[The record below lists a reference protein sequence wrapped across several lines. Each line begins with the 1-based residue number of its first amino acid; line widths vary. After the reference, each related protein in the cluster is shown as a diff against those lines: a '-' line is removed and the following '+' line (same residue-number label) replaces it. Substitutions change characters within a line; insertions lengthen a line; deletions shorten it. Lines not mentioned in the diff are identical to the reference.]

1 MLTSKQS
8 SQASGCRVTGLGRS
22 LLFISQC
29 VFAGA
34 VSANVLVPDVISFEE
49 NAVPGY
55 VIPQENSSVQLSF
68 NKAIHGDQSLQWDWS
83 APSAVLKINNSS
95 AIDLITDKQARDAL
109 GRPATHVLSFWVYNE
124 QAQDKSKKL
133 QVLLNDDTSHKTE
146 VSLDFTGWRTFGVSL
161 INDLE
166 FNNGSIDSLS
176 FKAPSVSNGSLLID
190 RVMFSIDDDRYQW
203 SDYHI
208 QIERHPYSE
217 IDFDIPEPPPQA
229 TPAELSGIND
239 IHQRTVEYLVDSG
252 VPSFEEIQSKY
263 AELHLGNNASGS
275 LRHIITDKQQVIYQ
289 PDSLLVN
296 DKTQF
301 DEYAILGDKDDR
313 EGADSKVAGYAK
325 LMLNIATAYH
335 QEAFQAHKSELAEM
349 YVKLSEHLI
358 DQGFYQGSALVTTHH
373 WGYSGR
379 WWYLSALLMADQ
391 LENDLRNNVYD
402 ALVWYSREFK
412 ESFDMLSG
420 PESSNMDYFNT
431 LSIQHLTLL
440 LLEPDDN
447 RRVALIRKFSDF
459 IGESLAQTPPGF
471 FDGFR
476 PDGTAWRHKGNYPGY
491 SFSAMDN
498 VAKVVYFLNDSP
510 FAVIDAGKA
519 TLKKAMMAGWLY
531 TNPVVGLGNS
541 GKHPFTGLGVKGYDD
556 GMKYLALSGN
566 PETGDSVDE
575 ELASTYLQVTGKSTQ
590 DSQAIFGRSIKP
602 ATLPEGH
609 WSFNGGAF
617 GIHRYKDT
625 MVTMKAYN
633 SNVWSSEIYAADNRY
648 GRYQSHGGVQIMPYG
663 DPEPMGYQEAGW
675 DWNRNPGTT
684 TIHLGWTT
692 LESPN
697 SGTLMVFSEEAFSGS
712 ASLDNE
718 FGLFAFKHKAPD
730 RPNFDP
736 TFVARKSV
744 LAIGNRLIMLGSDI
758 SNTDSGSNRTETTLF
773 QHAITDDSKDTWVN
787 GEKVTG
793 SSYSSQL
800 GEHDWLIDGMG
811 NGYLIASNSSVEV
824 RRQPQS
830 SRHNKTKEA
839 TSGHFASAW
848 IDHGARPNG
857 EEYEY
862 QVILDTTSQEMQSL
876 ATNQKQGNPGYEV
889 LRRDNQFHII
899 QDQDS
904 GVTGYVA
911 FEGGDTNHSL
921 ITHIDKP
928 ALAMVRALSSGR
940 RSLTAVS
947 PGLTLNREDDHQSHQ
962 PVDVTVTLDG
972 LWELVEGVQQG
983 IQLNKLSD
991 STEVTFT
998 SDFGQSKS
1006 IELKPEGEEPVT
1018 PTPPPSEGGGEGG
1031 GAIEWM
1037 TLLILLFAFVLRK
1050 KPEAQ

>member
-1 MLTSKQS
+1 M
-8 SQASGCRVTGLGRS
+8 
-22 LLFISQC
+22 
-29 VFAGA
+29 
-34 VSANVLVPDVISFEE
+34 ISFEE

-55 VIPQENSSVQLSF
+55 VEPQENSLVQLSF
-68 NKAIHGDQSLQWDWS
+68 NKAIHGDQSLQWDWN
-83 APSAVLKINNSS
+83 APSAALKINNSS

-133 QVLLNDDTSHKTE
+133 QVLLNDDTNHKTE
-146 VSLDFTGWRTFGVSL
+146 VSLDFTGWRTFGVSI
-161 INDLE
+161 INDLG
-166 FNNGSIDSLS
+166 FNNGPIDSLS

-208 QIERHPYSE
+208 QIDRHPFTE
-217 IDFDIPEPPPQA
+217 IDFNIAEPPPQA
-229 TPAELSGIND
+229 TPSELAGVKD
-239 IHQRTVEYLVDSG
+239 IYQRTLEYLVDSN
-252 VPSFEEIQSKY
+252 VPTFRELQSKY
-263 AELHLGNNASGS
+263 AELHLDDNLTRP

-289 PDSLLVN
+289 PDSLVGN
-296 DKTQF
+296 DKLQF
-301 DEYAILGDKDDR
+301 DEYVILGDKDDR

-325 LMLNIATAYH
+325 LMLNIGTAYH
-335 QEAFQAHKSELAEM
+335 QDAFQAHQVELAEM
-349 YVKLSEHLI
+349 YIKLTEHLLG
-358 DQGFYQGSALVTTHH
+358 QGFFQGSALVTTHH

-391 LENDLRNNVYD
+391 LEQGIRNKVYD

-412 ESFDMLSG
+412 ESFDMVAG

-440 LLEPDDN
+440 LLEPDEH

-510 FAVIDAGKA
+510 FSVSDAGKA
-519 TLKKAMMAGWLY
+519 NLKKAMMAGWLY
-531 TNPVVGLGNS
+531 TNPIVGLGNS
-541 GKHPFTGLGVKGYDD
+541 GRHPFTGLGIKAYDD

-566 PETGDSVDE
+566 PESGDSIDE
-575 ELASTYLQVTGKSTQ
+575 ELASIYLQVTGKSAQ
-590 DSQAIFGRSIKP
+590 DGQSIFGRSINP

-617 GIHRYKDT
+617 GIHRYGDT
-625 MVTMKAYN
+625 MVTLKAYN

-663 DPEPMGYQEAGW
+663 NPESFGYKEDGW
-675 DWNRNPGTT
+675 NWNRNPGTT
-684 TIHLGWTT
+684 TIHLEWDT

-697 SGTLMVFSEEAFSGS
+697 SGTLMVFSDEAFSGS

-758 SNTDSGSNRTETTLF
+758 SNTGSGSNRTETTLF
-773 QHAITDDSKDTWVN
+773 QHAITDDSMDTWIN
-787 GEKVTG
+787 GGKIST
-793 SSYSSQL
+793 STDSTQL

-811 NGYLIASNSSVEV
+811 NGYLIGSNSIVEV
-824 RRQPQS
+824 RRQQQS

-848 IDHGARPNG
+848 IDHGVRPDKAG
-857 EEYEY
+857 YEY
-862 QVILDTTSQEMQSL
+862 QVILDTTPQEMEALSL
-876 ATNQKQGNPGYEV
+876 NQQQGNPGYEV
-889 LRRDNQFHII
+889 LRKDHQFHII
-899 QDQDS
+899 QDQSS

-911 FEGGDTNHSL
+911 FERGETNHSL

-928 ALAMVRALSSGR
+928 ALAMVRTLSTGR
-940 RSLTAVS
+940 LSLTAVS
-947 PGLTLNREDDHQSHQ
+947 PGLTLNHEDDRQSHQ
-962 PVDVTVTLDG
+962 PVDVTVTVDG
-972 LWELVEGVQQG
+972 LWELVEDSQQG

-998 SDFGQSKS
+998 SDFGRSKS
-1006 IELKPEGEEPVT
+1006 IELKPEGEESVT
-1018 PTPPPSEGGGEGG
+1018 PPPPPSEGGGEGG

-1037 TLLILLFAFVLRK
+1037 TLLALLFAFAMRK
-1050 KPEAQ
+1050 KPDIR

>member
-1 MLTSKQS
+1 MITSKS
-8 SQASGCRVTGLGRS
+8 SSKPPRSRIAGLGRS
-22 LLFISQC
+22 LLFLSQC
-29 VFAGA
+29 LLAGA
-34 VSANVLVPDVISFEE
+34 VSANVLEPDLISFEYPVSGLIE
-49 NAVPGY
+49 EGSGSTY
-55 VIPQENSSVQLSF
+55 QLSAS
-68 NKAIHGDQSLQWDWS
+68 KAIHGSQSLNWQW
-83 APSAVLKINNSS
+83 SS
-95 AIDLITDKQARDAL
+95 PEASLTVNYPVTVISDSKARDEL
-109 GRPATHVLSFWVYNE
+109 GRPATHVLSFWIYNE
-124 QAQDKSKKL
+124 QPHPENKKL
-133 QVLLNDDTSHKTE
+133 QILLNDDTSHKTE
-146 VSLDFTGWRTFGVSL
+146 VSLDFTGWRTFGVSI
-161 INDLE
+161 INDLG
-166 FNNGSIDSLS
+166 FNDRTIDSLS

-208 QIERHPYSE
+208 QIDRHPFSE
-217 IDFDIPEPPPQA
+217 IDFNIAEPPPPA
-229 TPAELSGIND
+229 TDEERLGLEHIYA
-239 IHQRTVEYLVDSG
+239 RTVEYLVDSG
-252 VPSFEEIQSKY
+252 VPSYAEIQSKY
-263 AELHLGNNASGS
+263 AELHLGNDVSGP

-289 PDSLLVN
+289 PDSLLDN
-296 DKTQF
+296 DKIQF

-313 EGADSKVAGYAK
+313 EGADSKTAGYAK
-325 LMLNIATAYH
+325 LMLNIGTAYH
-335 QEAFQAHKSELAEM
+335 REAFQAHKSELAGM
-349 YVKLSEHLI
+349 YIRLTEHLI
-358 DQGFYQGSALVTTHH
+358 EQGFYQGSALVTTHH

-391 LENDLRNNVYD
+391 LENDLRNNIYN

-412 ESFDMLSG
+412 DSFDMVSG

-440 LLEPDDN
+440 LLEPDEN
-447 RRVALIRKFSDF
+447 RRVALIHKFSDF
-459 IGESLAQTPPGF
+459 IGESLAQTPSGF

-498 VAKVVYFLNDSP
+498 VAKVVYFLNDTP

-541 GKHPFTGLGVKGYDD
+541 GRHPFTGLGVKGYDN
-556 GMKYLALSGN
+556 GMQYLALSGN

-575 ELASTYLQVTGKSTQ
+575 ELASIYLQVTGKSTQ
-590 DSQAIFGRSIKP
+590 DSQVIFGQSIKP

-648 GRYQSHGGVQIMPYG
+648 GRYQSHGGVQVMPYG

-684 TIHLGWTT
+684 TIHLNDWNQ

-697 SGTLMVFSEEAFSGS
+697 SGTLMVFSDEAFSGS

-758 SNTDSGSNRTETTLF
+758 SNTNSGENRTETTLF
-773 QHAITDDSKDTWVN
+773 QHAITDDSKDTLVN
-787 GEKVTG
+787 GEKISKST
-793 SSYSSQL
+793 YSKQL
-800 GEHDWLIDGMG
+800 SEHDWLIDGMG

-824 RRQPQS
+824 RRQQQS

-857 EEYEY
+857 EKYVY
-862 QVILDTTSQEMQSL
+862 QVILGTTSQEMQSL
-876 ATNQKQGNPGYEV
+876 AKNQKQGNAGYEV
-889 LRRDNQFHII
+889 LRQDNQFHIV
-899 QDQDS
+899 QDKDS

-928 ALAMVRALSSGR
+928 ALAMVRTLSSGR

-972 LWELVEGVQQG
+972 LWELVEGLQQG

-1037 TLLILLFAFVLRK
+1037 TLLILLFAFVVRK
-1050 KPEAQ
+1050 KPGAQ

>member
-29 VFAGA
+29 LLAGA
-34 VSANVLVPDVISFEE
+34 VSAETHAPELFSFEGYS
-49 NAVPGY
+49 VPGY
-55 VIPQENSSVQLSF
+55 VQHSESSSVSTNVMQF
-68 NKAIHGDQSLQWDWS
+68 IHGQQSLSWS
-83 APSAVLKINNSS
+83 WTDAGATVTITPDNSIAVISDS
-95 AIDLITDKQARDAL
+95 DARAVL
-109 GRPATHVLSFWVYNE
+109 GRPATHVLSFWIYNE
-124 QAQDKSKKL
+124 QAIDKNKPLTVMVNGK
-133 QVLLNDDTSHKTE
+133 VGAKVD
-146 VSLDFTGWRTFGVSL
+146 VSLDFTGWRTFGVSI
-161 INDLE
+161 INDLK
-166 FNNGSIDSLS
+166 FNGNINSLVFQAPETSSGSIL
-176 FKAPSVSNGSLLID
+176 VD
-190 RVMFSIDDDRYQW
+190 RVMFSIDDSRYQW

-208 QIERHPYSE
+208 QIDRHPFTE
-217 IDFDIPEPPPQA
+217 IDFNITEPPPQA
-229 TPAELSGIND
+229 TPSELAGVND
-239 IHQRTVEYLVDSG
+239 IYQRTLEYLVDSN
-252 VPSFEEIQSKY
+252 VPTFREMQSKY
-263 AELHLGNNASGS
+263 AELHLDDNLTRP

-289 PDSLLVN
+289 PDSLVGN
-296 DKTQF
+296 DKLQF
-301 DEYAILGDKDDR
+301 DEYVVLGDKDDR
-313 EGADSKVAGYAK
+313 EGTDSKVAGYAK
-325 LMLNIATAYH
+325 LMLNIGTAYH
-335 QEAFQAHKSELAEM
+335 QDAFQAHQDELAEM
-349 YVKLSEHLI
+349 YIKLTEHLL
-358 DQGFYQGSALVTTHH
+358 DQGFFQGSALVTTHH

-391 LENDLRNNVYD
+391 LEQGIRNKVYD

-412 ESFDMLSG
+412 ESFDMVAG

-440 LLEPDDN
+440 LLEPDEH

-471 FDGFR
+471 SDGFR

-498 VAKVVYFLNDSP
+498 VAKVVYFLDDSP
-510 FAVIDAGKA
+510 FSVSDAGKA
-519 TLKKAMMAGWLY
+519 NLKKAMMAGWLY
-531 TNPVVGLGNS
+531 TNPIVGLGNS
-541 GKHPFTGLGVKGYDD
+541 GRHPFTGLGIKAYDD
-556 GMKYLALSGN
+556 GIKYLALSGN
-566 PETGDSVDE
+566 PESGDSIDE
-575 ELASTYLQVTGKSTQ
+575 ELASIYLEVTGKTAQ
-590 DSQAIFGRSIKP
+590 DGQSIFGRSIDP

-617 GIHRYKDT
+617 GIHRYGDT
-625 MVTMKAYN
+625 MVTLKAYN

-663 DPEPMGYQEAGW
+663 NPESFGYKEDGW
-675 DWNRNPGTT
+675 NWNRNPGAT
-684 TIHLGWTT
+684 TIHLDWDV

-758 SNTDSGSNRTETTLF
+758 SNTGSGTNRTETTLF
-773 QHAITDDSKDTWVN
+773 QHAITDDSMDTWIN
-787 GEKVTG
+787 GEKIST
-793 SSYSSQL
+793 SDHTTQL

-811 NGYLIASNSSVEV
+811 NGYLIAGNSIVEM
-824 RRQPQS
+824 RRQQQS

-839 TSGHFASAW
+839 TFGHFASAW
-848 IDHGARPNG
+848 IDHGVRPDKAG
-857 EEYEY
+857 YAY
-862 QVILDTTSQEMQSL
+862 QVILDTTPQEMETLSL
-876 ATNQKQGNPGYEV
+876 NQQQGNPGYQV
-889 LRRDNQFHII
+889 LRKDNQFHIVH
-899 QDQDS
+899 DQDS

-911 FEGGDTNHSL
+911 FEGGETSHSL

-928 ALAMVRALSSGR
+928 ALAMVRTLSTGR
-940 RSLTAVS
+940 LSLTAVS
-947 PGLTLNREDDHQSHQ
+947 PGLTLNHEDDRQSHQ
-962 PVDVTVTLDG
+962 PVDVTVTVDG
-972 LWELVEGVQQG
+972 LWELVEDSQQG

-1006 IELKPEGEEPVT
+1006 IELKPEGEESVT

-1037 TLLILLFAFVLRK
+1037 TLLALLFALAMRK
-1050 KPEAQ
+1050 KPGIQ